1 MYDVRNTKYKNAS
14 HVSSY
19 NVPLT
24 SYFVLRT
31 SNFNMIEAIWKG
43 ITLGLLLSIAVGPVI
58 FSILKQS
65 INNGLKG
72 GLAFIIGVS
81 LSDATLAVL
90 SNFFTEWFSKF
101 LERKLE
107 IGIVGSSFLISVGI
121 YFLFFKKV
129 QVNKEGKQIIKT
141 RKRDYLK
148 LVLAGYFMNIL
159 NPAIIIFWLTTSTAF
174 IGHTLEQRIIIFGIA
189 LGLVLAGD
197 IIKVVLAGKLRE
209 RLTLKNIHLLNRI
222 NGIILIGFGI
232 ALLAGLLFYDPV

>member
-1 MYDVRNTKYKNAS
+1 
-14 HVSSY
+14 
-19 NVPLT
+19 
-24 SYFVLRT
+24 
-31 SNFNMIEAIWKG
+31 MIEAIWKG
-43 ITLGLLLSIAVGPVI
+43 VTLGLLLSIAVGPVI

-72 GLAFIIGVS
+72 GLSFIIGVS

-101 LERKLE
+101 LERKIE
-107 IGIVGSSFLISVGI
+107 IGIVGSTFLISVGI

-129 QVNKEGKQIIKT
+129 EVNEEGKQIIKT

-174 IGHTLEQRIIIFGIA
+174 INQTFRQRIIIFGIA
-189 LGLVLAGD
+189 LGIVLAGD
-197 IIKVVLAGKLRE
+197 IVKVLLAGKLRE

-232 ALLAGLLFYDPV
+232 ALLGGLLFYSNGI

>member
-1 MYDVRNTKYKNAS
+1 
-14 HVSSY
+14 
-19 NVPLT
+19 
-24 SYFVLRT
+24 
-31 SNFNMIEAIWKG
+31 MIDAIWKG
-43 ITLGLLLSIAVGPVI
+43 VTLGLLLSIAVGPVI

-72 GLAFIIGVS
+72 GLAFILGVS

-101 LERKLE
+101 LERKVE
-107 IGIVGSSFLISVGI
+107 IGIVGSTFLISVGI

-129 QVNKEGKQIIKT
+129 EVNEEGKQIIKT

-148 LVLAGYFMNIL
+148 LTVAGYFMNIL

-174 IGHTLEQRIIIFGIA
+174 INHTLRQRILIFGIA
-189 LGLVLAGD
+189 LGIVLAGD
-197 IIKVVLAGKLRE
+197 ILKVVLAGKLRE

-232 ALLAGLLFYDPV
+232 ALLGGLLFYGSAI

>member
-1 MYDVRNTKYKNAS
+1 
-14 HVSSY
+14 
-19 NVPLT
+19 
-24 SYFVLRT
+24 
-31 SNFNMIEAIWKG
+31 MIEAIWKG
-43 ITLGLLLSIAVGPVI
+43 VTLGLLLSIAVGPVI

-81 LSDATLAVL
+81 FSDATLAVL

-101 LERKLE
+101 LERTVE
-107 IGIVGSSFLISVGI
+107 IGIVGSTFLISVGI

-129 QVNKEGKQIIKT
+129 EVNKEGKQIIKT

-148 LVLAGYFMNIL
+148 LMLAGYFMNIL

-174 IGHTLEQRIIIFGIA
+174 INHTSKQRILIFGIA
-189 LGLVLAGD
+189 LGIVLAGD
-197 IIKVVLAGKLRE
+197 IVKVVLAGKLRQ

-232 ALLAGLLFYDPV
+232 ALLGGLLFYGDNL